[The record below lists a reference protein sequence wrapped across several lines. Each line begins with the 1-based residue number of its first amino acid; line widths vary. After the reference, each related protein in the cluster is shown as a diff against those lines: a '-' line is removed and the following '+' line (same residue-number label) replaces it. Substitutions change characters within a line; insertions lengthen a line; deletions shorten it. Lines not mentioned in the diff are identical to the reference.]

1 MHVIYIIYIKEMRKI
16 DEMEKIEN
24 IFQNTL
30 QKFKEFFNRERKTTF
45 FITLITCLIV
55 HFQLYSLMITG
66 PDTLLN
72 SMYHRPDIWEAM
84 LLRFGLDFIQIIKGN
99 IVSPVLATLISS
111 VLLGITIIIVLE
123 TLEIKNK
130 YFKYITAI
138 IFAVAPNISATLTF
152 FYCSD
157 AYILGMLL
165 ASLAVYL
172 VKKFKNKRI
181 ILISGFILA
190 LAMGMYQTYLS
201 VTMCLAVA
209 TLIIDLL
216 NKKEVKQVLINA
228 LRYVIMG
235 VIGIALFYII
245 SHLVVFLKNLTVASY
260 SGADKIG
267 LSTLLSL
274 PTLLPEAYQSFF
286 NYYFN
291 DKMIPNIIWGTNIFY
306 IIIFAI
312 MLISVIYI
320 IVKNKIYQKVPN
332 ILLTIILIICLP
344 ICFGIIEITAP
355 SVDIHILMACSMICI
370 FPIFFKILEIMPKEN
385 ISKICKYTV
394 VLCSLIIAWNYT
406 WQDNASYIS
415 IKTMQ
420 NQAEATA
427 NRLVM
432 QVEQISGYTPE
443 TPVLIT
449 GGLEKNSYF
458 DRKNISIENK
468 KIFDRS
474 WGFISSNPTVWLGN
488 QESWKKLIYEYIGA
502 NLNIVNQSDY
512 PEIIE
517 SEEYKNMK
525 KYPEEGSIKII
536 DNIIVIKIS

>member
-111 VLLGITIIIVLE
+111 VLLGITVIIVLE

-525 KYPEEGSIKII
+525 NYPEEGSIKII
-536 DNIIVIKIS
+536 NNIIVIKIS

>member
-1 MHVIYIIYIKEMRKI
+1 
-16 DEMEKIEN
+16 MEKIEN

-30 QKFKEFFNRERKTTF
+30 QKFKEFFNKERKTTF
-45 FITLITCLIV
+45 FTTLITCLIV

-99 IVSPVLATLISS
+99 VVSPVLATLISS
-111 VLLGITIIIVLE
+111 VLLGITVIIVLE

-130 YFKYITAI
+130 YFKYITAF

-172 VKKFKNKRI
+172 VKKYKNKRI
-181 ILISGFILA
+181 ILISGFLLA
-190 LAMGMYQTYLS
+190 FAMGMYQTYLS

-228 LRYVIMG
+228 LRYIIMG
-235 VIGIALFYII
+235 IIGIALFYLI

-274 PTLLPEAYQSFF
+274 QTLLPEAYQSFF
-286 NYYFN
+286 NYFFN

-320 IVKNKIYQKVPN
+320 IVKNKIYQKAPN
-332 ILLTIILIICLP
+332 ILLTLILIICLP

-385 ISKICKYTV
+385 ISKICKYIV

-458 DRKNISIENK
+458 DRKNISIENT

-525 KYPEEGSIKII
+525 NYPEEGSIKII